1 MRIKQETNM
10 PEPITPEVME
20 AAASAHL
27 MIDRAAGAMVPHM
40 DMPESIYHLGF
51 AAGADWMLQQ
61 LKPLVTG
68 S

>member
-1 MRIKQETNM
+1 M

-27 MIDRAAGAMVPHM
+27 MIDRAAGAVVPHL
-40 DMPESIYHLGF
+40 DMPEGIYKLGF

-61 LKPLVTG
+61 LKPLVRQ